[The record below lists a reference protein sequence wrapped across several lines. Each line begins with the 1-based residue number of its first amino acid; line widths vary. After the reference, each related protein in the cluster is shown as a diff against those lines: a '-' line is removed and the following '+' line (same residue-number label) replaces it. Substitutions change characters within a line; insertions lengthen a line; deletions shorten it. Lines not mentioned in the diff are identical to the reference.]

1 MDRKKIRL
9 ALAITKF
16 DVFESR
22 NFCNAYKFRIYDLI
36 GKDLV
41 YVEDIFNKYRSSVD
55 KQTGTPEDNSNTI
68 IDLLKSHDIN
78 VLVSSVYGRNL
89 PKVNNHFI
97 PVAVSSETPEE
108 VISAIIKHI
117 KWIEDE
123 LANRPAEFKLFTI
136 KKGILKTTVKKDK
149 STMIEVE

>member
-1 MDRKKIRL
+1 MDRKTIRL

-36 GKDLV
+36 DKDLV
-41 YVEDIFNKYRSSVD
+41 YVEDIFNKYRSAVD
-55 KQTGTPEDNSNTI
+55 KQTGTQEDNSNAI
-68 IDLLKSHDIN
+68 IDLLKNHDIN

-89 PKVNNHFI
+89 QKVNNHFI
-97 PVAVSSETPEE
+97 PVVVTSETPDE
-108 VISAIIKHI
+108 VLTAIIKHI

-136 KKGILKTTVKKDK
+136 KKGILKTSVKKDK